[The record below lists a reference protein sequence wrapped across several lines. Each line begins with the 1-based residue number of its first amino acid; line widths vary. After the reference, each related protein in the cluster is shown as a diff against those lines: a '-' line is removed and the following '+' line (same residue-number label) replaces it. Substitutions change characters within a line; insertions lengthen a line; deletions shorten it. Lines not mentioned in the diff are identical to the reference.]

1 MIDFFVPGRPY
12 PQGSMRAISIG
23 GRARVFH
30 SSSKRLLSW
39 RDAVADYARLELG
52 KRVTLDEPVTV
63 VVEFFLPKPSSVSR
77 LLPSVKPDL
86 DKLLRAILDALEQS
100 GVIVND
106 SRVTT
111 LSGKKRY
118 AKPDQETG
126 AHIIVQTEKEVVE

>member
-1 MIDFFVPGRPY
+1 
-12 PQGSMRAISIG
+12 MRAISVG
-23 GRARVFH
+23 GRARIFH
-30 SSSKRLLSW
+30 SSAKRLLAW
-39 RDAVADYARLELG
+39 RGAVSDYARAEFG
-52 KRVTLDEPVTV
+52 KREALDEPVIV
-63 VVEFFLPKPSSVSR
+63 EVEFLFPKPSSVSR
-77 LLPSVKPDL
+77 DLPSVKPDI

-126 AHIIVQTEKEVVE
+126 AHIIVQTEAEFGSDDG